1 MRRGIRSGLYILIP
15 ALFAIL
21 GARLLLTRAQSGGTP
36 GAPNQAPV
44 TASQIIR
51 TEANLVLVDLVA
63 TDKKGQYVKDLGPK
77 DFQVFEDKKLQE
89 IKSFSPPGE
98 ARGPQGPAQ
107 PHYIV
112 LFFDDSTMSIDDQTW
127 ARKAATQFVEKNAAP
142 ERLMAVVEFGG
153 MTRVTQNFTSDANK
167 LTHAASALGFS
178 VLSTNQPGGSEATST
193 WGMGS
198 EVASTGGMGNPV
210 PGTRNIRLAEADFG
224 ARSLLLAIRNL
235 AKSLQSV
242 PGRKALVLFS
252 EGFPLT
258 PSRQAELD
266 ATIDAANRANVAI
279 YTLDVRG
286 LNAFVPG
293 ASLRDTPFPHES
305 GLLASW
311 AGLPEPDPQHGPGGS
326 GPGSTPGGGGAG
338 GGGTG
343 GSGSS
348 GGGRGGSSG
357 GGTSGG
363 GSSGGGSSGGGKG
376 GGTSGGG
383 SSGGTSSGSG
393 GTTGRGGASPLGG
406 YGNQNFAAQNWQ
418 DQQNRL
424 MQLFD
429 NTATANQQV
438 LEALARGTGGF
449 TIFNTNDFLT
459 PLNKISAE
467 LDLCYILGYAPP
479 SQAHDGAYHYISVKV
494 LRPAVQ
500 IRYRPGYYD
509 LKSHDMLAGNP
520 EGRTLEAVAASAQ
533 PGQIPVQFSLP
544 YFYSSPREARVY
556 VSLQIPASAIDFGK
570 EKKDFRSSVEVL
582 GIASKADGTW
592 AARFSDTVKLEMEKK
607 DLKEF
612 AKGPFKYQTAFNI
625 APGNYTLKV
634 VLSAGGEKFA
644 KYETPLSVPPLDEN
658 QLAITGP
665 ALSDNIRSVDD
676 QAASVDSQLLEDQT
690 PLVARSME
698 LFPQPGNHFRRGET
712 IGFYAEVFE
721 PQMRADVVPRVGVSF
736 NIVNSKTNQ
745 PVYSSKT
752 ILVNDFA
759 HAGNPVIP
767 VIQEF
772 PLAGLAAGEYRLEVR
787 ARDSAGG
794 ASPIRT
800 ADFAVE

>member
-1 MRRGIRSGLYILIP
+1 
-15 ALFAIL
+15 
-21 GARLLLTRAQSGGTP
+21 
-36 GAPNQAPV
+36 
-44 TASQIIR
+44 
-51 TEANLVLVDLVA
+51 VDLVA

-112 LFFDDSTMSIDDQTW
+112 LFFDDSTMSVDDQTW

-178 VLSTNQPGGSEATST
+178 VLSTNQPS
-193 WGMGS
+193 GS
-198 EVASTGGMGNPV
+198 EVASSGGMGNPV
-210 PGTRNIRLAEADFG
+210 PGMGNIRLAAADFG

-258 PSRQAELD
+258 PSGQAELD

-286 LNAFVPG
+286 LKAFPPG
-293 ASLRDTPFPHES
+293 ASLLDTPFPHQS
-305 GLLASW
+305 GLLASL

-326 GPGSTPGGGGAG
+326 GPGSIPGGGGAG

-459 PLNKISAE
+459 PLNKVSAE
-467 LDLCYILGYAPP
+467 LDQCYILGYVPP
-479 SQAHDGAYHYISVKV
+479 SQAHDGTYHYISVNV

-520 EGRTLEAVAASAQ
+520 QEKTLEAVAASAQ
-533 PGQIPVQFSLP
+533 PGQIPVEFSLP

-607 DLKEF
+607 NLKEF
-612 AKGPFKYQTAFNI
+612 AKGPFKYQTTFNI

-634 VLSAGGEKFA
+634 VLSAGGQRFA
-644 KYETPLSVPPLDEN
+644 KYETPLSIPPLDDN
-658 QLAITGP
+658 QLAIAGP
-665 ALSDNIRSVDD
+665 ALSDNIRRVDD
-676 QAASVDSQLLEDQT
+676 QAATVDSQLLEDQT
-690 PLVARSME
+690 PLVAGGME
-698 LFPQPGNHFRRGET
+698 VFPQPGNHFRRGET

-721 PQMRADVVPRVGVSF
+721 PRMQSDDLTRVGVLF
-736 NIVNSKTNQ
+736 NIVNGKTNQ
-745 PVYSSKT
+745 TVFSSNT
-752 ILVNDFA
+752 IMVNRFA
-759 HAGNPVIP
+759 QAGNPLIP
-767 VIQEF
+767 AVFEL

-787 ARDSAGG
+787 ARDSAGQT
-794 ASPIRT
+794 S
-800 ADFAVE
+800 AVRSANFEVQ